1 MAGYSEDLR
10 VKVVEFL
17 KKGHTI
23 KETAETFGVSMKSV
37 SIWKKM
43 DKEGKRLVFE
53 FVPRSPHRIN
63 HEKLLAYVKEHP
75 DAYLREIAAHFAVG
89 LTTNIKKRKIY
100 KEADSEKR
108 KKFTEFLKKQNK
120 NRLVFIDES
129 GIDRHLHREYCR
141 APKGKQVY
149 ETVLGRKFERC
160 SIVAG
165 KCGKEILAP
174 FGYYGTCNLELF
186 LKWVKEMLVPNLKK
200 NQIVIMDNASIH
212 KSPKIQE
219 AIEKA
224 LRILQI

>member
-1 MAGYSEDLR
+1 MEGKKGKEMAGYSEDLR

-53 FVPRSPHRIN
+53 FVPRSPHRI
-63 HEKLLAYVKEHP
+63 
-75 DAYLREIAAHFAVG
+75 IVG
-89 LTTNIKKRKIY
+89 LCEGASRRIFAGDSRSFFSRFNNNLERIASIGCQEKRKIY
-100 KEADSEKR
+100 READPKKREK
-108 KKFTEFLKKQNK
+108 FIEFVKKQNK
-120 NRLVFIDES
+120 NKLVFVDES
-129 GIDRHLHREYCR
+129 GIDRHLHREHGR
-141 APKGKQVY
+141 ALKGEQVY
-149 ETVLGRKFERC
+149 ETVPGRKFERC

-174 FGYYGTCNLELF
+174 FGYYGTCNSELF

-200 NQIVIMDNASIH
+200 NQIVITPIMD
-212 KSPKIQE
+212 
-219 AIEKA
+219 
-224 LRILQI
+224 